1 MKRLIHIY
9 IMLLVASGLTSC
21 LDIKLDDQYSDPD
34 AVNST
39 QRAREL
45 LSAAY
50 NSLPR
55 YQIELSLLSDD
66 FCPTNLAGNNK
77 GMENL
82 YSWQEKAIDDLS
94 AGIWPEYYYTI
105 SLVNALLQRIPSIE
119 EDDLSTLRCIEAS
132 ACALKALCYFELM
145 KLYAP
150 LYSESN
156 MEKDGIILKDH
167 LELEFLPRSPL
178 KDCVKAISDLLDN
191 ASALFEEAGGDKLD
205 RVYYLGPDAV
215 VALKAELELYRGNYA
230 EAARLGTGLLLG
242 REIVWSKPA
251 YDALWSENDSAERLF
266 SPYIFNTFYTDLCYD
281 WNVGDYF
288 VLSDRVAFTPEDQ
301 RLDWAQMTM
310 EMDGRTVR
318 QMGKYNKM
326 YYDKQNVRYI
336 NTLRWS
342 GVLFTACEA
351 QLLDGQT
358 AQARHLIN
366 LFLAIRGVTTVSET
380 VDAEE
385 LMETVLSERQKEFA
399 GEGTRLWDL
408 KRRSL
413 DVQRY
418 KTYGQ
423 GVSATIKAGDYRWLF
438 PIPRSE
444 YRYNEA
450 VHQNPDWPVVAVN

>member
-1 MKRLIHIY
+1 MKRFIHIY
-9 IMLLVASGLTSC
+9 ILLFVALGLSSC

-55 YQIELSLLSDD
+55 YQVELSILGDD
-66 FCPTNLAGNNK
+66 FCPTSLAGRNSE
-77 GMENL
+77 MQNL
-82 YSWQEKAIDDLS
+82 YAWQEKAIDDLS
-94 AGIWPEYYYTI
+94 SRIWPEYYYTV
-105 SLVNALLQRIPSIE
+105 SLVNALLQRIPSIS
-119 EDDLSTLRCIEAS
+119 EDDLTTLRCIEAS

-150 LYSESN
+150 LWSEAN

-178 KDCVKAISDLLDN
+178 KDCVKAISDLLDK

-215 VALKAELELYRGNYA
+215 VALKAELELYRGNYS

-288 VLSDRVAFTPEDQ
+288 VLSDRVAFTPEDH
-301 RLDWAQMTM
+301 RLDWAQRTM
-310 EMDGRTVR
+310 EMGGRTVR

-326 YYDKQNVRYI
+326 YYDKQDVRYI

-351 QLLDGQT
+351 LLLDGQT
-358 AQARHLIN
+358 SQARHLLN
-366 LFLAIRGVTTVSET
+366 LFLAARGVDGVSE
-380 VDAEE
+380 DLDDGE
-385 LMETVLSERQKEFA
+385 LMEAVLSEKQKEFA

-413 DVQRY
+413 PAGRF
-418 KTYGQ
+418 TLWGQ
-423 GVSATIKAGDYRWLF
+423 SISSTIQSDDYRWLF
-438 PIPRSE
+438 PIPKSE

-450 VHQNPDWPVVAVN
+450 VHQNPDWPVVSVE

>member
-1 MKRLIHIY
+1 MKKLIHIY
-9 IMLLVASGLTSC
+9 IMLLFASGLTSC

-94 AGIWPEYYYTI
+94 AGIWPGYYYTI

-150 LYSESN
+150 LWSEAN
-156 MEKDGIILKDH
+156 AEKDGIILKDK

-178 KDCVKAISDLLDN
+178 KDCVKAISDLLDR

-205 RVYYLGPDAV
+205 RIYYLGPDAV

-230 EAARLGTGLLLG
+230 EAARLATGLLLE

-251 YDALWSENDSAERLF
+251 YDALWGENDSAERLF

-288 VLSDRVAFTPEDQ
+288 VLSDRVVFTPGDQ
-301 RLDWAQMTM
+301 RLDWAQRTM
-310 EMDGRTVR
+310 EMDGLTVR

-326 YYDKQNVRYI
+326 YYDKQDVRYI

-351 QLLDGQT
+351 HLLDGQT

-366 LFLAIRGVTTVSET
+366 LFLAIRGVKTVSET

-423 GVSATIKAGDYRWLF
+423 GVSATVKAGDYRWLF

>member
-1 MKRLIHIY
+1 MKRFIHIY
-9 IMLLVASGLTSC
+9 ILLFVALGLSSC

-55 YQIELSLLSDD
+55 YQVELSILGDD
-66 FCPTNLAGNNK
+66 FCPTNFAGRNSE
-77 GMENL
+77 MQNL
-82 YSWQEKAIDDLS
+82 YAWQEKAIDDLS
-94 AGIWPEYYYTI
+94 SRIWPEYYYTV
-105 SLVNALLQRIPSIE
+105 SLVNALLQRIPSIVE
-119 EDDLSTLRCIEAS
+119 EDWSTLHCIEAS

-150 LYSESN
+150 LWSEAN

-178 KDCVKAISDLLDN
+178 KDCVKAISDLLDK

-242 REIVWSKPA
+242 RDIVWSKPA

-301 RLDWAQMTM
+301 RLDWAQRTM

-351 QLLDGQT
+351 LLLDGQT
-358 AQARHLIN
+358 SQARHLLN
-366 LFLAIRGVTTVSET
+366 GFLAIRGVKTLSET

-385 LMETVLSERQKEFA
+385 LMETVLSEKQKEFA

-413 DVQRY
+413 PAGRF
-418 KTYGQ
+418 TLWGQ
-423 GVSATIKAGDYRWLF
+423 SISSTIKSDDYRWLF
-438 PIPRSE
+438 PIPKSE

-450 VHQNPDWPVVAVN
+450 VHQNPDWPVVSVE

>member
-21 LDIKLDDQYSDPD
+21 LNIKLDDQYSDPD

-66 FCPTNLAGNNK
+66 FCPTSLAGNNK

-150 LYSESN
+150 LWSEAN
-156 MEKDGIILKDH
+156 AEKDGIILKDK

-178 KDCVKAISDLLDN
+178 KDCVKAISDLLDR

-205 RVYYLGPDAV
+205 RIYYLGPDAV

-230 EAARLGTGLLLG
+230 EAARLATGLLLG

-251 YDALWSENDSAERLF
+251 YDALWGENDSAERLF

-288 VLSDRVAFTPEDQ
+288 VLSDRVVFTPGDQ
-301 RLDWAQMTM
+301 RLDWAQRTM
-310 EMDGRTVR
+310 EMDGLTVR

-326 YYDKQNVRYI
+326 YYDKQDVRYI

-351 QLLDGQT
+351 HLLDGQT

-366 LFLAIRGVTTVSET
+366 LFLAIRGVKTVSET

-423 GVSATIKAGDYRWLF
+423 RVSATIKAGDYRWLF